1 MELLSISDIIK
12 VIRKSFLRILALS
25 LAAGIAAYFV
35 LNMSQTYTCTLG
47 FKYNDA
53 QTVQEDTGDE
63 ATNGEDNAQPAVSRF
78 DPYEIQNPVVIQGA
92 LEYLG
97 LGDDD
102 KLSVRGI
109 RQDISIS
116 KVVTELDQEVSE
128 SAALLGEK
136 YEAAANE
143 YEMRFTYDASLGDEF
158 GTRMFSAIIREYD
171 EYLLDKYYERELIQD
186 FAKSVEESSADY
198 MDIATYMGDSLDSII
213 EYLGALADQNPD
225 FRSKLT
231 GYSFAELKELYE
243 HVRDIQYAKY
253 YGNVRA
259 GNLAKD
265 PQMVIKSYQTRV
277 KDLTESMT
285 VDQTVADNYK
295 NEITTFYTPYKQ
307 AGLYTQANQVQTN
320 VNASNNRDQDVLYD
334 VEDYIN
340 TYDNIVLSYTQ
351 RASAA
356 TDARHTIEYYNT
368 IISAYQNDQVSQLV
382 KDRLEEKNQ
391 EIFSDILDCSSRYST
406 IANQTINEL
415 YHNKLN
421 ADLQYLILP
430 EVTAD
435 KPVSMIAAFVVVLV
449 FGMLL
454 IAALLWELLRSAQKK
469 EQEEKG
475 GTEGKVLLDTSSM
488 DRMHQLVYQQY
499 LQDFEEFF
507 LVYQPMLNNGESS
520 RKHMEVFLR
529 WRNEELGLVSPAKLL
544 ECITDL
550 GLFHQLNDWIIQN
563 VCADIARIGRE
574 KGRAPVVHVNCPS
587 GQVQNFALNDIIIH
601 HVSENHI
608 PAECVCLEL
617 EVADIAS
624 ALEDITL
631 LEKMGIDICIDR
643 FENTAEEQQI
653 LQVLEPKYIKM
664 GLDSLNGDF
673 YAATPEDFAKAES
686 EMERRLERVLNACA
700 RSGVKTCI
708 CGVETGAQ
716 DRLVTRLGFDYKQ
729 GFYYGK
735 PEPRDKERAEV

>member
-12 VIRKSFLRILALS
+12 VIRKSFLRIVALS
-25 LAAGIAAYFV
+25 LTAGILAYLV
-35 LNMSQTYTCTLG
+35 VNMNQTYTCTLG

-53 QTVQEDTGDE
+53 QTAQEDTGDE
-63 ATNGEDNAQPAVSRF
+63 ETNGENDIVSRF

-97 LGDDD
+97 LGEDDR
-102 KLSVRGI
+102 LSVRGI

-158 GTRMFSAIIREYD
+158 GTKMFSAIIREYD
-171 EYLLDKYYERELIQD
+171 EYLLDKYYERKLVQD
-186 FAKSVEESSADY
+186 FAKSVEASSADY

-213 EYLGALADQNPD
+213 EYLGTLADQNPN
-225 FRSKLT
+225 FRSKRT

-277 KDLTESMT
+277 KDLTEAMT

-351 RASAA
+351 RACAA
-356 TDARHTIEYYNT
+356 TDARHTIEYYNA
-368 IISAYQNDQVSQLV
+368 IISAYQNDQVSELV

-391 EIFSDILDCSSRYST
+391 EIFSDILDCSSQYST

-415 YHNKLN
+415 YYNMLDG
-421 ADLQYLILP
+421 DLQYLILP

-435 KPVSMIAAFVVVLV
+435 KPVVMIVAFVVVLV

-454 IAALLWELLRSAQKK
+454 ISVLLWELLKSAQKK
-469 EQEEKG
+469 EQAEKG
-475 GTEGKVLLDTSSM
+475 ETEGKVLLDTTSM

-499 LQDFEEFF
+499 LQGFEEFF
-507 LVYQPMLNNGESS
+507 LVYQPMLSSGESS
-520 RKHMEVFLR
+520 RKHMEAFLR
-529 WRNEELGLVSPAKLL
+529 WRNEEMGLVSPAKLL
-544 ECITDL
+544 ECIADL

-574 KGRAPVVHVNCPS
+574 KGRAPVIHVNCPS

-631 LEKMGIDICIDR
+631 LEKMGIDICIDK

-686 EMERRLERVLNACA
+686 EMERRLEQVLNACA

-716 DRLVTRLGFDYKQ
+716 DRIVTRLGFDYKQ
-729 GFYYGK
+729 GFFYGK
-735 PEPRDKERAEV
+735 PEPLDKERTEI